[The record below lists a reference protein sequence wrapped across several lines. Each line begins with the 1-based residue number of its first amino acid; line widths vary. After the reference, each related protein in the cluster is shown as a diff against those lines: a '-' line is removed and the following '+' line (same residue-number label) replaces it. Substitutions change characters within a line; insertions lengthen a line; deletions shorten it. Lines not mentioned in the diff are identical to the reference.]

1 MVTDR
6 NLLLADAQA
15 IIADAVTTDTIAL
28 GKTGLDVAIGETLA
42 LVFQVDVAAG
52 YPNTNET
59 YAFEV
64 RTATNANGTSNA
76 VTLSKSAAIAG
87 NALPVGKR
95 IVLPI
100 PPQAISATATHLAG
114 AVDVSG
120 TTPTITVTAFVTPL
134 SMVQG
139 DVYYASGYTVAA

>member
-15 IIADAVTTDTIAL
+15 ITADAATTDTIAL

-52 YPNTNET
+52 YTGTNET
-59 YAFEV
+59 YAFSV
-64 RTATNANGTSNA
+64 RTATAANGTSGA
-76 VTLSKSAAIAG
+76 VTLSQSAAFAG
-87 NALPVGKR
+87 NTLPAGKR

-114 AVDVSG
+114 YVDVSG
-120 TTPTITVTAFVTPL
+120 TTPTITVTAFVMPL

-139 DVYYASGYTVAA
+139 DVYYASGYTVQA

>member
-15 IIADAVTTDTIAL
+15 ITADAVTTDTIAL
-28 GKTGLDVAIGETLA
+28 GKAGLDVAIGETLA
-42 LVFQVDVAAG
+42 LVFQVDVAADFTTG
-52 YPNTNET
+52 DET
-59 YAFEV
+59 YAFAV
-64 RTATNANGTSNA
+64 RTATNANGTTGA
-76 VTLSKSAAIAG
+76 VALVTTPALNGNTLPA
-87 NALPVGKR
+87 GKR

-100 PPQAISATATHLAG
+100 PPQAIAATATHLAG
-114 AVDVSG
+114 FVDVSG

-139 DVYYASGYTVAA
+139 DVYYASGYTVQA

>member
-15 IIADAVTTDTIAL
+15 ITADAATTDTIAL

-42 LVFQVDVAAG
+42 LVFQVDVAADYTTG
-52 YPNTNET
+52 DET

-64 RTATNANGTSNA
+64 RTATNANGTTGA
-76 VTLSKSAAIAG
+76 VTLSKSAALAG
-87 NALPVGKR
+87 NTLPVGKR

-114 AVDVSG
+114 FVDVTG
-120 TTPTITVTAFVTPL
+120 TTPTITVTAFVLPL

-139 DVYYASGYTVAA
+139 DVYYASGYTVQA